1 MSFSDLVS
9 GGAECGPSNP
19 LATFGKR
26 FGQDRGAQMDRYSEG
41 AEASGSSRQ
50 MVSDDA
56 FFFSKELG
64 GAKRK
69 FFFLFWLT
77 IEPSL

>member
-56 FFFSKELG
+56 FFFPKNWVGRKES
-64 GAKRK
+64 
-69 FFFLFWLT
+69 FFFSFG
-77 IEPSL
+77 